1 MAKNPEHEKEFDEF
15 VAKSEREFSPGTLK
29 QYKSQFNII
38 KIAFPDT
45 QLRDVPNS
53 ELLEY
58 INTAKAKR
66 GQDLTLNTKKNL
78 LNLLVMIKK
87 QVNHEEYSEL
97 YNAREAFRSEV
108 DTEMKKQHEKMD
120 LSEIPT
126 YEKLRNYLNKQSK
139 HSYIINYLLF
149 NYAVRNKDLDL
160 TIAKYDRDVG
170 IPSEGNWLL
179 IGGEPTIIYTRNQYK
194 TVKTHGQ
201 LVYDITNVKF
211 FNTVTELFDREE
223 YKLLRT
229 KQIDQEIRSYTLN
242 KIGETD
248 ITKILVHHYL
258 MKNSYSNIFEISQR
272 RGTSVATLLQ
282 NYNWKYIEIKEDEK
296 AI

>member
-1 MAKNPEHEKEFDEF
+1 MAKNYEQEFQDF
-15 VAKSEREFSPGTLK
+15 VSKTERELSPGTLK

-38 KIAFPDT
+38 KLAFPDT
-45 QLRDVPNS
+45 ELRDVPNS

-58 INTAKAKR
+58 INTAKAK
-66 GQDLTLNTKKNL
+66 GGKDLTLNTKKNL

-87 QVNHEEYSEL
+87 QVSHDEYAEL
-97 YNAREAFRSEV
+97 YNAREAFRGEV
-108 DTEMKKQHEKMD
+108 DTEMKKTHEKID
-120 LSEIPT
+120 LSEKPT

-149 NYAVRNKDLDL
+149 NYAVRNKDLNV
-160 TIAKYDRDVG
+160 TIAKYDRDTG
-170 IPSEGNWLL
+170 IPTEGNWLL
-179 IGGEPTIIYTRNQYK
+179 IGAEPIITYVRNDYK
-194 TVKTHGQ
+194 TVRTHGQ

-211 FNTVTELFDREE
+211 YNTVTELFDREE

-242 KIGETD
+242 GIGETD

-272 RGTSVATLLQ
+272 RGTSVDTLLQ
-282 NYNWKYIEIKEDEK
+282 NYNWKYIEIKEED
-296 AI
+296 

>member
-1 MAKNPEHEKEFDEF
+1 MAKNYEQEFQDF
-15 VAKSEREFSPGTLK
+15 VSKTERELSPGTLK

-38 KIAFPDT
+38 KLAFPDT
-45 QLRDVPNS
+45 ELRDVPNS

-58 INTAKAKR
+58 INTAKAK
-66 GQDLTLNTKKNL
+66 GGKDLTLNTKKNL

-87 QVNHEEYSEL
+87 QVSHDEYAEL
-97 YNAREAFRSEV
+97 YNAREAFRGEV
-108 DTEMKKQHEKMD
+108 DTEMKKTHEKID
-120 LSEIPT
+120 LSEKPT

-149 NYAVRNKDLDL
+149 HYTVRNKDLNV
-160 TIAKYDRDVG
+160 TIAKYDRDTG
-170 IPSEGNWLL
+170 IPTEGNWLL
-179 IGGEPTIIYTRNQYK
+179 IGAEPTITYVRNDYK
-194 TVKTHGQ
+194 TVRTHGQ

-211 FNTVTELFDREE
+211 YNTVTELFDREE

-242 KIGETD
+242 GIGETD

-272 RGTSVATLLQ
+272 RGTSVDTLLQ
-282 NYNWKYIEIKEDEK
+282 NYNWKYIEIKEED
-296 AI
+296 

>member
-1 MAKNPEHEKEFDEF
+1 MPKNAKHEIEFDEF
-15 VAKSEREFSPGTLK
+15 VAKSEREFSIGTLK

-58 INTAKAKR
+58 INNAKAK
-66 GQDLTLNTKKNL
+66 GGKDLTLNTKKNL

-87 QVNHEEYSEL
+87 QVSYEEYAEL
-97 YNAREAFRSEV
+97 YNAREAFRGEV

-120 LSEIPT
+120 LTEVPT
-126 YEKLRNYLNKQSK
+126 YEKLKNYLNKQSK

-149 NYAVRNKDLDL
+149 HYAVRNKDLDL
-160 TIAKYDRDVG
+160 TVAKYNRDTG
-170 IPSEGNWLL
+170 IPTEGNWLL
-179 IGGEPTIIYTRNQYK
+179 IGAEPTITYVRNAYK

-201 LVYDITNVKF
+201 LVYDINNVKF
-211 FNTVTELFDREE
+211 YNSVTDLFDREE

-258 MKNSYSNIFEISQR
+258 MRNSYSNIFELSQR
-272 RGTSVATLLQ
+272 RGTSVDTLLQ
-282 NYNWKYIEIKEDEK
+282 NYNWKYVEIKEED
-296 AI
+296 

>member
-1 MAKNPEHEKEFDEF
+1 MPKNAKHEIEFDEF
-15 VAKSEREFSPGTLK
+15 VAKSEREFSIGTLK

-58 INTAKAKR
+58 INNAKAK
-66 GQDLTLNTKKNL
+66 GGKDLTLNTKKNL

-87 QVNHEEYSEL
+87 QVSYEEYAEL
-97 YNAREAFRSEV
+97 YNAREAFRGEV
-108 DTEMKKQHEKMD
+108 DTEMKKQHEAMD
-120 LSEIPT
+120 LSEKLT
-126 YEKLRNYLNKQSK
+126 YEKLKNYLNKQSK

-149 NYAVRNKDLDL
+149 HYAVRNKDLDL
-160 TIAKYDRDVG
+160 TVAKYNRDTG
-170 IPSEGNWLL
+170 IPTEGNWLL
-179 IGGEPTIIYTRNQYK
+179 IGAEPTITYVRNAYK

-201 LVYDITNVKF
+201 LVYDINNVKF
-211 FNTVTELFDREE
+211 YNSVTDLFDREE

-258 MKNSYSNIFEISQR
+258 MRNSYSNIFELSQR
-272 RGTSVATLLQ
+272 RGTSVDTLLQ
-282 NYNWKYIEIKEDEK
+282 NYNWKYVEIKEED
-296 AI
+296 

>member
-1 MAKNPEHEKEFDEF
+1 MPKNAKHEIEFDEF
-15 VAKSEREFSPGTLK
+15 VAKSEREFSIGTLK

-58 INTAKAKR
+58 INNAKAK
-66 GQDLTLNTKKNL
+66 GGKDLTLNTKKNL

-87 QVNHEEYSEL
+87 QVSYEEYAEL
-97 YNAREAFRSEV
+97 YNAREAFRGEV
-108 DTEMKKQHEKMD
+108 DTEMKKQHEAMD
-120 LSEIPT
+120 LSEKPT
-126 YEKLRNYLNKQSK
+126 YEKLKNYLNKQSK

-149 NYAVRNKDLDL
+149 HYAVRNKDLDL
-160 TIAKYDRDVG
+160 TVAKYNRDTG
-170 IPSEGNWLL
+170 IPTEGNWLL
-179 IGGEPTIIYTRNQYK
+179 IGAEPTITYVRNAYK

-201 LVYDITNVKF
+201 LVYDINNVKF
-211 FNTVTELFDREE
+211 YNSVTDLFDREE

-258 MKNSYSNIFEISQR
+258 MRNSYSNIFELSQR
-272 RGTSVATLLQ
+272 RGTSVDTLLQ
-282 NYNWKYIEIKEDEK
+282 NYNWKYVEIKEED
-296 AI
+296 